1 MQYIYAAFADKPPG
15 EIIDSLI
22 DTPTNYEDG
31 SGNRGNY
38 CTLNPIDR
46 QSTNGTLGN
55 GNLELQQTS
64 GSWAMYRGTMH
75 VSSGQWYWEV
85 TLGNDQYS
93 IFGIIPSSYSMAT
106 SNNYWIAQVPG
117 AYCFYPY
124 TGNKYDNTTSSS
136 YATADTAGTGDVY
149 GMALDLDAGTKT
161 KYNNGT
167 SLGTAHTGISRSF
180 SPGAMLKNQRPWDL
194 NNI

>member
-1 MQYIYAAFADKPPG
+1 
-15 EIIDSLI
+15 
-22 DTPTNYEDG
+22 
-31 SGNRGNY
+31 
-38 CTLNPIDR
+38 
-46 QSTNGTLGN
+46 
-55 GNLELQQTS
+55 
-64 GSWAMYRGTMH
+64 MH

-149 GMALDLDAGTKT
+149 GMALDLDAGTMTYYK
-161 KYNNGT
+161 NGT
-167 SLGTAHTGISRSF
+167 SLGTAHTGISGSLHRVLGCITKVVGIFITSANVP
-180 SPGAMLKNQRPWDL
+180 SSIRRVELVDRLRHLSHSARR
-194 NNI
+194 I